1 MSTAQRLTCPV
12 CGFVNTGALARAR
25 CLSCG
30 SSLVRLDESGRSRP
44 TQRAFN
50 PSWFAISLAIG
61 LLLTGAVVFGL
72 PRVILALDFEG
83 SAGMLVGVPTW
94 FVVGLL
100 VGLIAP
106 SGSLMELALATVFVV
121 APTAFVLFRDQTV
134 KTMPAVLYAVMGV
147 IGVLFA
153 VIGAHLGERAQRA
166 PSRGAQL
173 PK

>member
-1 MSTAQRLTCPV
+1 VL
-12 CGFVNTGALARAR
+12 
-25 CLSCG
+25 
-30 SSLVRLDESGRSRP
+30 
-44 TQRAFN
+44 
-50 PSWFAISLAIG
+50 
-61 LLLTGAVVFGL
+61 FGL

>member
-1 MSTAQRLTCPV
+1 MSTAQRLTCPL
-12 CGFVNTGALARAR
+12 CGFVNAGALARAR

-30 SSLVRLDESGRSRP
+30 GSLARLDAPARAHQA
-44 TQRAFN
+44 QRTFN

-72 PRVILALDFEG
+72 PRVILAFDFEG

-106 SGSLMELALATVFVV
+106 RGSLVELTLATVFVV

-134 KTMPAVLYAVMGV
+134 KTMPAVLYGVMGV

-153 VIGAHLGERAQRA
+153 VIGAHLGERRQHA
-166 PSRGAQL
+166 PSRGT
-173 PK
+173 PSK